1 MSVKYTFETEEEENA
16 YWERIEGE
24 TPYCLT
30 DEELLNS
37 ANSLE
42 QRNKIQI
49 LLDISNSMA
58 DLIDK
63 AKAGT
68 LTNEEE
74 QQLKTLDE
82 KFCAE
87 FCKGEVT

>member
-1 MSVKYTFETEEEENA
+1 MV
-16 YWERIEGE
+16 
-24 TPYCLT
+24 
-30 DEELLNS
+30 
-37 ANSLE
+37 
-42 QRNKIQI
+42 
-49 LLDISNSMA
+49 

-87 FCKGEVT
+87 FCKEEVT